1 MYDSLA
7 IYRRQ
12 SGKCIKIA
20 NKFFNNE
27 TYLVK
32 KKQIKNTDPEI
43 YIYNTTGDECYS
55 NNTTT
60 IYYKTTYQFTNVKK
74 QESVGYDKIH
84 VPDSQMRE
92 SCERLLKIDVN
103 FEKITDQLL
112 IQKFFS
118 NYHIVT
124 GIIFVIVGALLLAFA
139 KYKKLTKFVIGI
151 IFGEIFVFTFFVG
164 MIGIH
169 YKHMEWAFFTTGLA
183 IGGFVGYFC
192 LGGSRLFRVILALDC
207 GYIFGL
213 IFFDIFFTHL
223 CTRLSEILLA
233 DTLIIFMSLSVVIM
247 CLNHSLHYFYDSII
261 GSYIFIRGLCCL
273 IKDAGK
279 YAGYRELNLLLYL
292 ISKNEIELAKYYYEN
307 SWPIY
312 YIYIIL
318 MFAAMAAS
326 ITYYFLKA
334 YKKDDDYV
342 KEKDEDAQ
350 KQLLKGQSTAVDEDK
365 DLN

>member
-1 MYDSLA
+1 
-7 IYRRQ
+7 
-12 SGKCIKIA
+12 
-20 NKFFNNE
+20 
-27 TYLVK
+27 
-32 KKQIKNTDPEI
+32 
-43 YIYNTTGDECYS
+43 
-55 NNTTT
+55 
-60 IYYKTTYQFTNVKK
+60 
-74 QESVGYDKIH
+74 
-84 VPDSQMRE
+84 
-92 SCERLLKIDVN
+92 
-103 FEKITDQLL
+103 
-112 IQKFFS
+112 
-118 NYHIVT
+118 
-124 GIIFVIVGALLLAFA
+124 
-139 KYKKLTKFVIGI
+139 
-151 IFGEIFVFTFFVG
+151 
-164 MIGIH
+164 
-169 YKHMEWAFFTTGLA
+169 MEWAFFTTGLA

-342 KEKDEDAQ
+342 KEKDDDAQ